1 MKIRKYIYVLMAAA
15 ALTLGF
21 SACSPDE
28 YELGSTSITSDD
40 LVEGIAYT
48 ITPDEDN
55 PNLLVLE
62 SLMGDQYVALWETP
76 NGRSQGSPIEVVLP
90 FAGDYDF
97 VFGIMTSAGIIYGDT
112 VTISVTTNNF
122 ETVDND
128 FYNNLTGG
136 IESQKKWVPCD
147 GDYGIGQCT
156 GPMMYIN
163 PWNVDCS
170 GDDSDSMEDLAFE
183 SWVPN
188 WDPGFQSWLIP
199 ETDPYM
205 DSYMI
210 FSLYSATGCTIEEY
224 RGESGEK
231 GSSTGTTLS
240 GKYTFNIDD
249 ETHPTLTFSD
259 NTYSMHCLSFDDV
272 CSNYTQEIKV
282 IELTEYI
289 LQIATL
295 RTNDEGNWW
304 LVWNFIPEDLAL
316 GNISIPT
323 DEIESTA
330 SVTAI
335 DDQDLANNLF
345 TIVGDDATYVATA
358 VTYNISSDSPYD
370 WYWWNGGSGAWESN
384 GLGSSIDYGTYSWA
398 PEVTS
403 EYEDFA
409 LTLTDNGDGTYKFSE
424 ETSGTS
430 GTFTIDGNTLVFS
443 EELEFFTAEGDLRTV
458 SIVTNT
464 IEVIKADPDNNEFY
478 FAVADGTDGSGATN
492 KYLYAFLTQKAIGGE
507 TTGTTYISFDASAEI
522 NTYIEASA
530 YYRIELY
537 NPWGSF
543 DYASFW
549 DISTVKLKKDQT
561 LYISFTLD
569 GITWKDDAA
578 PLAVICD
585 NAINSTWEPDCFS
598 LSNAEY
604 LNLNGET
611 TLSLPNTSG
620 SKVTFDGNSCV
631 TITIQQDGMVESPI
645 AADASYLDY
654 EQVTATITSIWI
666 E

>member
-1 MKIRKYIYVLMAAA
+1 MALVVG
-15 ALTLGF
+15 ALF
-21 SACSPDE
+21 ACTPDKH
-28 YELGSTSITSDD
+28 ELGEAGLSAED
-40 LVEGIAYT
+40 LVEGIAFS
-48 ITPDEDN
+48 ITPDSSN
-55 PNLLVLE
+55 PNIIHLQSLL
-62 SLMGDQYVALWETP
+62 SSSYTALWETP
-76 NGRSQGSPIEVVLP
+76 NGRSKGSSVDVTLP

-97 VFGIMTSAGIIYGDT
+97 VFGVITPAGVFYSET
-112 VTISVTTNNF
+112 VTITVSTNDF
-122 ETVDND
+122 STVDND

-147 GDYGIGQCT
+147 GNYGIGQCT
-156 GPMMYIN
+156 GPIMYCN
-163 PWNVDCS
+163 P
-170 GDDSDSMEDLAFE
+170 DDVLSDGSALTDLAFE
-183 SWVPN
+183 NWAPN

-210 FSLYSATGCTIEEY
+210 FSLYSATGCTLEEY

-249 ETHPTLTFSD
+249 EDHPTLTFTD
-259 NTYSMHCLSFDDV
+259 TYSMHCSSFDDV
-272 CSNYTQEIKV
+272 CENYTSEIKV

-289 LQIATL
+289 LQIATM
-295 RTNDEGNWW
+295 RTNDEGSWW
-304 LVWNFIPEDLAL
+304 IIWNFIPEDLAL
-316 GNISIPT
+316 GNISVPT
-323 DEIESTA
+323 DEITTTA

-335 DDQDLANNLF
+335 EDQDLANNLF
-345 TIVGDDATYVATA
+345 TVVGDEATYVATA
-358 VTYNISSDSPYD
+358 VTYLFDADAPYD
-370 WYWWNGGSGAWESN
+370 WYWWNGGSESWESN
-384 GLGSSIDYGTYSWA
+384 GITDYGSYSWA
-398 PEVTS
+398 PAVTS

-424 ETSGTS
+424 EASGTS
-430 GTFTIDGNTLVFS
+430 GTFTIDGNMLVFS
-443 EELEFFTAEGDLRTV
+443 QEFEFFTAAGDVSTV
-458 SIVTNT
+458 SIVSDT
-464 IEVIKADPDNNEFY
+464 IYVIKADPENNEFY
-478 FAVADGTDGSGATN
+478 FAVESGKDESGATN
-492 KYLYAFLTQKAIGGE
+492 EYLYAYLTQKAIGGSGE
-507 TTGTTYISFDASAEI
+507 TGPTYITFDASAAL
-522 NTYIEASA
+522 NTYIEASS

-537 NPWGSF
+537 NPWGSY

-549 DISTVKLKKDQT
+549 DISTVNLKKEQT

-569 GITWKDDAA
+569 GITWKDGAA

-585 NAINSTWEPDCFS
+585 NAINSTWEPDCFG

-620 SKVTFDGNSCV
+620 AKVTFNGNSCV
-631 TITIQQDGMVESPI
+631 TITIQQDGMVEAPI